1 MKDIT
6 NKQQAPAYQKN
17 KMSSLFEEAGS
28 TKEPVDKADLNDVG
42 NAQAMI
48 PYLADIQRHYREA
61 EVRHRHR
68 SGSTQLRTVA
78 RLMLRRT
85 TALQLVECLR
95 DGKRAAHAERI
106 QAQARKPASVPANE
120 RALEA
125 NLPAA
130 RHRAPFAPSALSFD
144 ALR

>member
-28 TKEPVDKADLNDVG
+28 TQEPVDKADLNDVG

-125 NLPAA
+125 TFPAA